1 MEIRMAFTHL
11 HVHTEYSLLDGL
23 SKINEIVAQA
33 KKLGMDSLAITD
45 HGVMYGVIDF
55 YRAALKEGIKPIIG
69 CEVYVAPGSRFDKE
83 AGAGDDRYYHL
94 VLLAENDTGYHNLMK
109 IVSKGFVEGFYYK
122 PRVDYEVLSEYH
134 EGVIAL
140 SACLAGEVQRYLAR
154 NMYEEGVKAA
164 LRYQE
169 IFGKGNYFLE
179 LQDHG
184 IPEQRLVNQ
193 QLMRMSRELG
203 IDLVATN
210 DVHYTFADDA
220 SAHDIL
226 LCIQTSRKIT
236 DTDRMKYEGGQYY
249 LKSEQEMRELFA
261 YAPQALDNTAKI
273 AARCNVEI
281 EFGVQKLPKY
291 DTPAVYAS
299 SSEYL
304 RWLCDRGFGKRY
316 PDAPEDV
323 RKRLDYELSVIN
335 EMGYVDYFLIVWDF
349 INYAKSNDISV
360 GPGRGSAAG
369 SVVAYCLEITDI
381 DPIKYSLIFERF
393 LNPER
398 VSMPDI
404 DVDFCFERRQ
414 EVIDYV
420 VRKYGKD
427 RVCQIV
433 TFGTMAARAVIKDV
447 GRVLDLPYALRDSVS
462 KMIPRELG
470 ITIDKAIE
478 MNPELKALYNSDE
491 TVHDLIDKSRRLE
504 GLPRHA
510 SMHAAGVVISQ
521 KAVDEY
527 VPLSRGSDG
536 SIVAQ
541 FVMTTLEELGLLK
554 MDFLG
559 LRTLTV
565 IQSAEHMVRKVVP
578 DFDIDKID
586 YNDTAVFDML
596 STGRTEGVF
605 QLESSGMKS
614 FMKELK
620 PHSMEDIIAGISL
633 YRPGPMDFIPQYIKG
648 KNDRSSI
655 VYDCPQLEPILEP
668 TYGCI
673 VYQEQVMQIVRDL
686 AGYSWGRSDLVRRA
700 MSKKKAYVMEQERRN
715 FIYGNP
721 EENVKG
727 CVNNGIDEKVAGHI
741 YDNMID
747 FAKYAFNKSHAACYA
762 VVAYQTAFL
771 KTHYPTQF
779 MAALMTSVI
788 DNSTKVAE
796 YVMACRQMGIDILP
810 PDVNE
815 GEYGFSV
822 SGNAIRYGLSAI
834 KSLGRPVIEALVNER
849 GENGKFKNL
858 RDFIERMGKE
868 ANKRTIE
875 NFIKSGA
882 FDCFE
887 GNRRQQMLVYSQ
899 IVDDVARNEKN
910 SLTGQMSLFD
920 FVDEETKAEFEI
932 KMPDVPEYGKKELL
946 AFEKEVL
953 GIYVSGHPLD
963 EYIDMWNKYTTA
975 RTSDFEPEDEDAQQP
990 QMAERTQNVLRVDMS
1005 EYMNTPGGVKDYVPD
1020 YVDVGSPSD
1029 EGGMDKGAL
1038 RDGDEVTIGG
1048 IITDKTVKSTK
1059 TNQLMAFVTVEDM
1072 YGTVEVIVFPRSY
1085 NDNRAKLE
1093 VDEKVFISGRVSLEA
1108 DAKGRVIL
1116 NRVITFDEVPRKC
1129 WIQFENMEQFRQK
1142 EQRLYDIIRTSDG
1155 HDGIVVYCRKEKQ
1168 MKKLPMSCNVCID
1181 DELKKALMAEFGED
1195 NVKVTL

>member
-1 MEIRMAFTHL
+1 
-11 HVHTEYSLLDGL
+11 
-23 SKINEIVAQA
+23 
-33 KKLGMDSLAITD
+33 
-45 HGVMYGVIDF
+45 
-55 YRAALKEGIKPIIG
+55 
-69 CEVYVAPGSRFDKE
+69 
-83 AGAGDDRYYHL
+83 
-94 VLLAENDTGYHNLMK
+94 
-109 IVSKGFVEGFYYK
+109 
-122 PRVDYEVLSEYH
+122 
-134 EGVIAL
+134 
-140 SACLAGEVQRYLAR
+140 
-154 NMYEEGVKAA
+154 
-164 LRYQE
+164 
-169 IFGKGNYFLE
+169 
-179 LQDHG
+179 
-184 IPEQRLVNQ
+184 
-193 QLMRMSRELG
+193 
-203 IDLVATN
+203 
-210 DVHYTFADDA
+210 
-220 SAHDIL
+220 
-226 LCIQTSRKIT
+226 
-236 DTDRMKYEGGQYY
+236 
-249 LKSEQEMRELFA
+249 
-261 YAPQALDNTAKI
+261 
-273 AARCNVEI
+273 
-281 EFGVQKLPKY
+281 
-291 DTPAVYAS
+291 
-299 SSEYL
+299 
-304 RWLCDRGFGKRY
+304 
-316 PDAPEDV
+316 
-323 RKRLDYELSVIN
+323 
-335 EMGYVDYFLIVWDF
+335 
-349 INYAKSNDISV
+349 
-360 GPGRGSAAG
+360 
-369 SVVAYCLEITDI
+369 
-381 DPIKYSLIFERF
+381 
-393 LNPER
+393 
-398 VSMPDI
+398 
-404 DVDFCFERRQ
+404 
-414 EVIDYV
+414 
-420 VRKYGKD
+420 
-427 RVCQIV
+427 
-433 TFGTMAARAVIKDV
+433 
-447 GRVLDLPYALRDSVS
+447 
-462 KMIPRELG
+462 
-470 ITIDKAIE
+470 
-478 MNPELKALYNSDE
+478 
-491 TVHDLIDKSRRLE
+491 
-504 GLPRHA
+504 
-510 SMHAAGVVISQ
+510 
-521 KAVDEY
+521 
-527 VPLSRGSDG
+527 
-536 SIVAQ
+536 
-541 FVMTTLEELGLLK
+541 
-554 MDFLG
+554 
-559 LRTLTV
+559 
-565 IQSAEHMVRKVVP
+565 
-578 DFDIDKID
+578 
-586 YNDTAVFDML
+586 
-596 STGRTEGVF
+596 
-605 QLESSGMKS
+605 
-614 FMKELK
+614 
-620 PHSMEDIIAGISL
+620 
-633 YRPGPMDFIPQYIKG
+633 
-648 KNDRSSI
+648 
-655 VYDCPQLEPILEP
+655 
-668 TYGCI
+668 
-673 VYQEQVMQIVRDL
+673 
-686 AGYSWGRSDLVRRA
+686 
-700 MSKKKAYVMEQERRN
+700 
-715 FIYGNP
+715 
-721 EENVKG
+721 
-727 CVNNGIDEKVAGHI
+727 
-741 YDNMID
+741 MID

-849 GENGKFKNL
+849 SENGKFKNL

-932 KMPDVPEYGKKELL
+932 KMPGVPEYGKKELL

-990 QMAERTQNVLRVDMS
+990 QMAERAQNVLRVDMS

-1029 EGGMDKGAL
+1029 EGGRDKGAL

-1129 WIQFENMEQFRQK
+1129 WIQFEDMEQFRQK